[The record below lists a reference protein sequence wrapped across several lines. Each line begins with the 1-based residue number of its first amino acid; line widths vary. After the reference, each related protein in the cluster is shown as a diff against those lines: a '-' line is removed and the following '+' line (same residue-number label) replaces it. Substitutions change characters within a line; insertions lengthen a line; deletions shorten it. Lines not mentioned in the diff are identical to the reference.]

1 MTLKKFAISLAA
13 CALLGVPFAAPA
25 KRSFADRPT
34 EPLALLAM
42 HNFAACAVDRT
53 PHGAEALLA
62 LDFRTKEYR
71 ETLNRFG
78 QGHEDCAP
86 GTELIFDGVF
96 FAGGIAERL
105 LQKKGDAAT
114 VARLLAYD
122 PARPALRARDE
133 NELMALCMDRDAPGQ
148 ATALFATQPG
158 SDAETIAFR
167 ALGPTLVSC
176 VRAGR
181 TMKLTRPVLRAM
193 MALAAWRIVSEPAS
207 APAAGGGK

>member
-1 MTLKKFAISLAA
+1 MRLKKFVSSLTAG
-13 CALLGVPFAAPA
+13 ALLAIPSVAPA
-25 KRSFADRPT
+25 KRPFADRPS

-62 LDFRTKEYR
+62 LDYRTREYR
-71 ETLNRFG
+71 ETLSRFAK
-78 QGHEDCAP
+78 GHEDCAP
-86 GTELIFDGVF
+86 GSELAFSGIF

-105 LQKKGDAAT
+105 LHNKGDAAT

-133 NELMALCMDRDAPGQ
+133 NELTALCMDRQAPDQ
-148 ATALFATQPG
+148 ATALFATDPG
-158 SDAETIAFR
+158 SDAETAAFR

-181 TMKLTRPVLRAM
+181 TVKLERPVLRAM
-193 MALAAWRIVSEPAS
+193 LALAAWRLVSQPA
-207 APAAGGGK
+207 AVPAAAGGK

>member
-1 MTLKKFAISLAA
+1 MTLKKLVNSLAA
-13 CALLGVPFAAPA
+13 CALLAMPSAAPA
-25 KRSFADRPT
+25 KRPSADRPAD
-34 EPLALLAM
+34 PLALLAM

-71 ETLNRFG
+71 DTLNRFG

-86 GTELIFDGVF
+86 NTELIFDGVF

-105 LQKKGDAAT
+105 LHNKGDAAA

-133 NELMALCMDRDAPGQ
+133 NELTALCIDRQAADQ
-148 ATALFATQPG
+148 ATALFATDPG
-158 SDAETIAFR
+158 SDAETTAFR
-167 ALGPTLVSC
+167 ALGPAIISC

-181 TMKLTRPVLRAM
+181 TMKLQRPVLRAM
-193 MALAAWRIVSEPAS
+193 MALAAWRIVSEPAPS
-207 APAAGGGK
+207 SAGAPAQ